1 MNEIH
6 VITPVGMF
14 GSNKYDTELDRFLRI
29 FAEAHK
35 EYKGQ
40 WAEKYGVDYEDDVFM
55 MHPFCWCEKDDC
67 LWCGGEIEPELF
79 REMDLSDHHGPA
91 PNFWY
96 KPLDFKV
103 WWYKYIGRGMDTN
116 ISLTK
121 GEFNQML
128 IDSELY

>member
-1 MNEIH
+1 MNLQIIMPAGAE
-6 VITPVGMF
+6 GA
-14 GSNKYDTELDRFLRI
+14 NKYDTSLDTFLRV
-29 FAEAHK
+29 FAEKNK
-35 EYKGQ
+35 ENKGD
-40 WAEKYGVDYEDDVFM
+40 WAEKYGTYFENDKFM
-55 MHPFCWCEKDDC
+55 MHPFCWCEKEEC
-67 LWCGGEIEPELF
+67 PWCSGEK
-79 REMDLSDHHGPA
+79 